1 MLSLYI
7 RNISKGK
14 PVSDYD
20 YVVMVNSEKIAAG
33 KILKHRRS
41 DGWAQLVRR
50 IADLNA
56 VDIFSKR

>member
-14 PVSDYD
+14 PISNYD
-20 YVVMVNSEKIAAG
+20 YVVMADAEVIAAG

-41 DGWAQLVRR
+41 DGWAKLVRR

-56 VDIFSKR
+56 VDIFSNR